1 MAAIEKLLTMG
12 LAHGVDPRRML
23 EVSFGS
29 TQSGPDAERITWEDV
44 TRAVVALAPS
54 YRAVL
59 YLKAAPALVTA
70 KDLASLTS
78 ELWFDLISYDMAHHT
93 YRADEIQRGLPDK
106 RQAAIIRTALA
117 EYCDPRT
124 CRRCIGGG
132 EYLKYI
138 EGKGMVTT
146 MCERCG
152 GYGYVPWSDRRRARS
167 VAVDRTHWTARWAP
181 GYEATLRNCT
191 GLYRQAA
198 EGFKAVLFGDESAPA
213 QIEARNKAQR

>member
-23 EVSFGS
+23 QVSFGS
-29 TQSGPDAERITWEDV
+29 TQSGPAVDSITWEDV

-54 YRAVL
+54 HRAVL

-70 KDLASLTS
+70 NELASLTN
-78 ELWFDLISYDMAHHT
+78 ELWFDLIAYDMAQHT
-93 YRADEIQRGLPDK
+93 YRPSEIRRGLANQ
-106 RQAAIIRTALA
+106 RQAAIVRTVLA

-132 EYLKYI
+132 KYLKHV
-138 EGKGMVTT
+138 EGKGMVETT
-146 MCERCG
+146 CERCVG
-152 GYGYVPWSDRRRARS
+152 RGYVPWSDNRRAKR
-167 VAVDRTHWTARWAP
+167 VGVRRETWERWRP
-181 GYEATLRNCT
+181 GYDAALRNCT

-198 EGFKAVLFGDESAPA
+198 EGFKAVLFGGTDLADLVTAQTKAP
-213 QIEARNKAQR
+213 R